1 MNPLPESPTPEGAVP
16 PGLTFADTN
25 LADPLA
31 RVRVVLCRTSHTGNI
46 GAAARAMK
54 TMGLSRLVL
63 VAPRGLPDAQA
74 TAMASGADDVLAA
87 IRVEADLAAALD
99 GVQLAVAMT
108 ARRRELAVPPLWA
121 RDAAGML
128 AARPGEV
135 ALVFGN
141 EAAGLSNEELSL
153 CGQWAMIPASEAF
166 SSLNLAAAVQ
176 VMAYELRL
184 AMLDT
189 GAPPVISGAGEVAPE
204 TDVGHLVAHFERAA
218 IGSGFL
224 DPAVPKR
231 FVPRL
236 RRLFA
241 RARVERE
248 EVNILRGL
256 LAALEKAGGIDAE
269 GSGETKDRPNV
280 QR

>member
-1 MNPLPESPTPEGAVP
+1 MNPHPESSAPEAAVP
-16 PGLTFADTN
+16 PGLTFGN
-25 LADPLA
+25 PLQ
-31 RVRVVLCRTSHTGNI
+31 RVRVVLCRPSHTGNI

-54 TMGLSRLVL
+54 TMGFSRLVL
-63 VAPRGLPDAQA
+63 VAPRALPDAQA
-74 TAMASGADDVLAA
+74 SAMAAGADDLLASA
-87 IRVEADLAAALD
+87 RVEADLAGALA

-108 ARRRELAVPPLWA
+108 ARRRELAVPALWA
-121 RDAAGML
+121 RDAARML
-128 AARPGEV
+128 ADRPGEV

-141 EAAGLSNEELSL
+141 ETAGLSNDELSL
-153 CGQWAMIPASEAF
+153 CGQWAMIPTGAEF

-176 VMAYELRL
+176 LMAYELRL
-184 AMLDT
+184 AMVGA
-189 GAPPVISGAGEVAPE
+189 GAPPAISGAGEAAPE
-204 TDVGHLVAHFERAA
+204 DEVGRLVAHFERAA

-256 LAALEKAGGIDAE
+256 LAALEKAG
-269 GSGETKDRPNV
+269 ETAGRTGGDTRDRPDI
-280 QR
+280 QS